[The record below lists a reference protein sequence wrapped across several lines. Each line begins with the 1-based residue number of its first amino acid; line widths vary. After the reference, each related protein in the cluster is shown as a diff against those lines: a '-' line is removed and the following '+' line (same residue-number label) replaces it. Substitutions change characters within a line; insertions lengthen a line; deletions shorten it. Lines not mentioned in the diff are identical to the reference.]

1 MDELGMALPWHSGHL
16 PKDREGQQHP
26 RPNERLLLA
35 IFLINRLVHA
45 PFGRVIVG
53 SKFNEQRMQALGFNT
68 YRYRLVCYVLS
79 AMLCSLAGML
89 LGTLSLYLCLVT
101 VEDELFANYGLY
113 LSPGVFTQEGLV
125 IMGLVLAA
133 ALIAAAI
140 PSLRVYFQAKAYNDA

>member
-1 MDELGMALPWHSGHL
+1 MLT
-16 PKDREGQQHP
+16 R
-26 RPNERLLLA
+26 
-35 IFLINRLVHA
+35 
-45 PFGRVIVG
+45 RVIAYFIDLVIILALMVG
-53 SKFNEQRMQALGFNT
+53 
-68 YRYRLVCYVLS
+68 VV
-79 AMLCSLAGML
+79 LAGML

-140 PSLRVYFQAKAYNDA
+140 PSLRVYFQAKAYNDQ